1 MRNIRQFLL
10 VALCLLPLSFTSAF
24 AAKPYPERPI
34 RVLVGFP
41 AGGSADIVARMV
53 TEAVA
58 KATGFEFVVEN
69 RTGAGGNI
77 AFETAAAAQADG
89 YTLLFSTPG
98 IAINPHL
105 YRKVNFTQSDF
116 TPITLI
122 GDSPLVLMVRPSL
135 EAKTLKEL
143 IEASKKDA
151 EAIRFASSGNGS
163 SSHLAAEVFRSMSGA
178 NYLHVPYRGGGA
190 AITDLIGGRVDMT
203 VLPIA
208 ESMPYIND
216 KKLRALGQTG
226 SRRSAI
232 APEIPT
238 FEEAGVDG
246 YAVTTWYMLLGPKN
260 LPENIVNKLY
270 EAFDKVL
277 KSGDLKSR
285 LEARGVDVINEAPA
299 ATVQFLNQQS
309 DSWAKAIAASGTK
322 LD

>member
-1 MRNIRQFLL
+1 MRTIRQLFLSAFC
-10 VALCLLPLSFTSAF
+10 VLPLY
-24 AAKPYPERPI
+24 AASTPAATTYPDRPI
-34 RVLVGFP
+34 RVLIGFP

-58 KATGFEFVVEN
+58 KTSDFEFVVEN
-69 RTGAGGNI
+69 RSGAGGNI
-77 AFETAAAAQADG
+77 AFETAATAKPDG

-98 IAINPHL
+98 IAINPNL

-122 GDSPLVLMVRPSL
+122 GESPLVMMVRPSL
-135 EAKTLKEL
+135 KVKTLSEL
-143 IEASKKDA
+143 IETSKKDP

-178 NYLHVPYRGGGA
+178 NYLHVPYRGGGTA
-190 AITDLIGGRVDMT
+190 MTDLIGGRVDMT

-216 KKLRALGQTG
+216 KTLRALGQTG

-238 FEEAGVDG
+238 FDEAGVDG
-246 YAVTTWYMLLGPKN
+246 YSVTTWYMLLGPKN
-260 LPENIVNKLY
+260 LQKDIVGKLHA
-270 EAFDKVL
+270 AFSQAL
-277 KSGDLKSR
+277 QSGDLKRR
-285 LEARGVDVINEAPA
+285 LKARGVDVLDKDSS
-299 ATVQFLNQQS
+299 ATVQFLKEQTQ
-309 DSWAKAIAASGTK
+309 SWAKAIEASGIK